1 MESNLTYKCVIDR
14 CKSLAFEIAPSLPTT
29 GTLES
34 WTAFAEDLESVR
46 EDSMGLVLESIESTD
61 WAIYTHYGWQILH
74 ALPQSYINQA
84 EESYLESNVGLT
96 LSESCG
102 GCFDIWGMQSAIAFH
117 ALVILTQEALDDCL
131 SELEDLAQTQI
142 DNLES

>member
-1 MESNLTYKCVIDR
+1 MENTLTYKTVIDR
-14 CKSLAFEIAPSLPTT
+14 CKSMALEIAPSLPTS

-34 WTAFAEDLESVR
+34 WMAFAEELESVR
-46 EDSMGLVLESIESTD
+46 EDSYGLVLESVESTD
-61 WAIYTHYGWQILH
+61 WAIYTHYGWKVLH
-74 ALPQSYINQA
+74 ALPQSYIDQA
-84 EESYLESNVGLT
+84 EESYLEFNGELT

-117 ALVILTQEALDDCL
+117 ALVILTQEALDDFL
-131 SELEDLAQTQI
+131 GELEELAQTQI

>member
-14 CKSLAFEIAPSLPTT
+14 CKALALEIAPSLPTT

-34 WTAFAEDLESVR
+34 WESFVDEVESVR
-46 EDSMGLVLESIESTD
+46 DDSMGLVLESVESTD
-61 WAIYTHYGWQILH
+61 WAIYTHFGWKILH

-84 EESYLESNVGLT
+84 EESYLEFNGDLT
-96 LSESCG
+96 LNESFG
-102 GCFDIWGMQSAIAFH
+102 GCFDVWSMQSAIAFH
-117 ALVILTQEALDDCL
+117 ALVILTQESLDDCL
-131 SELEDLAQTQI
+131 GELEDLAQTQI